1 MTAIVQWDH
10 LAEGANRK
18 LKRFVSRWH
27 VPLDEDAGTTCCGRT
42 IPPVAESDVV
52 FGMGETDC
60 QPCARYLDS
69 VRRIR
74 AAAGD
79 FICQGGGE

>member
-52 FGMGETDC
+52 FDEGETDC
-60 QPCARYLDS
+60 QICERYIRS
-69 VRRIR
+69 VRLIR
-74 AAAGD
+74 VAAGR
-79 FICQGGGE
+79 IVL